1 MTRGRASLR
10 VLAGLTAVAVLGL
23 TGCGTGGG
31 AAPAGGGGGGGG
43 SAQKVIG
50 VSVADQKSLFY
61 VAEVAGIQ
69 ARAQEKGVKVVV
81 TSANNDSNQQVKQ
94 VNDLLT
100 QQIQALVFTS
110 QDSTAAAAGVRAAN
124 QAKVPVIAVDQR
136 PESGQG
142 QLATYIATDSVKAAN
157 QLCTW
162 MFQQMGGSGEIA
174 ILHGV
179 LGSTAEKQRTEGC
192 QQAIAATN
200 GSVKVVA
207 EETANWDETEAFKA
221 TQNILSAHQ
230 NLKAVFGESD
240 AMGLGAAK
248 AAQQANRHDGMW
260 FVGIDGFPTMFD
272 GIKQG
277 LTQATMAQQPYKM
290 GQLAVD
296 QAIALI
302 DDPSTSLPA
311 EQWQDTVLINK
322 DTVNQN
328 DVKSFY
334 GPSAS
339 SS

>member
-1 MTRGRASLR
+1 MTRGRAPLR
-10 VLAGLTAVAVLGL
+10 VLAGLTAVAVVGL
-23 TGCGTGGG
+23 TGCGTGSGG
-31 AAPAGGGGGGGG
+31 GGAPAGGGGG
-43 SAQKVIG
+43 APKTIG

-61 VAEVAGIQ
+61 VAEVQGIQ
-69 ARAQEKGVKVVV
+69 AEAQKKGVKVVV
-81 TSANNDSNQQVKQ
+81 TSANNNSSQQVSQ

-100 QQIQALVFTS
+100 QQVGALIFTS

-124 QAKVPVIAVDQR
+124 AANVPVIAVDQR

-142 QLATYIATDSVKAAN
+142 KLATYIATDSVKAAHD
-157 QLCTW
+157 LCTW

-192 QQAIAATN
+192 QQAIAATPD
-200 GSVKVVA
+200 VKVVA

-221 TQNILSAHQ
+221 TQNILSAHP

-272 GIKQG
+272 GVKAG
-277 LTQATMAQQPYKM
+277 LTSATMAQQPYHM
-290 GQLAVD
+290 GELAVD
-296 QAIALI
+296 QAMQLM
-302 DDPSTSLPA
+302 DNPSTSLPA
-311 EQWQDTVLINK
+311 EQYQDTVLINK
-322 DTVNQN
+322 DTVGKN
-328 DVKSFY
+328 DVTTFY
-334 GPSAS
+334 GPTAKS
-339 SS
+339 S